1 MEIICYPKEV
11 SGMTRKI
18 LIPVFLIAVLVAAPS
33 IAQAEEFVTDGL
45 IGFWTLDKK
54 NVEGDTADDIFG
66 KNAATIQGD
75 PKLVEGKI
83 EEALEFDGKDDYVQL
98 PDMGDEEL
106 VTVEAWTLAHAM
118 PPVAHAC
125 CTGIVSAAPADQ
137 WKAGTVHFKYEAN
150 QITVHKNDSVKLRF
164 QNVELDTWYH
174 VAYTCDTKKNEL
186 KLYANGEL
194 IGTGAAGNTPNNLT
208 HIVIASE
215 HEGRYLPG
223 LVDEVRIYNRILSED
238 EIQKNFAITARAVEP
253 GGKLSLTW
261 GTIKASR

>member
-1 MEIICYPKEV
+1 
-11 SGMTRKI
+11 
-18 LIPVFLIAVLVAAPS
+18 
-33 IAQAEEFVTDGL
+33 
-45 IGFWTLDKK
+45 
-54 NVEGDTADDIFG
+54 
-66 KNAATIQGD
+66 
-75 PKLVEGKI
+75 
-83 EEALEFDGKDDYVQL
+83 
-98 PDMGDEEL
+98 
-106 VTVEAWTLAHAM
+106 
-118 PPVAHAC
+118 
-125 CTGIVSAAPADQ
+125 
-137 WKAGTVHFKYEAN
+137 
-150 QITVHKNDSVKLRF
+150 VKLRF

-238 EIQKNFAITARAVEP
+238 EIKKNSEIIARAVEP

-261 GTIKASR
+261 GAIKASK